1 LGSGA
6 FDLMHDFGY
15 IGILLAVAIFFA
27 LTTLLLP
34 VTLRL
39 LGIVPRRSTPTKNS
53 TYECGMPTIG
63 KTWVQYNFRYYFF
76 AVLFVVLD
84 VLLVLLFPWAVGLKT
99 LGLAGL
105 IVVLVLLVM
114 LAVAYVY
121 AWFKGALEWK

>member
-1 LGSGA
+1 ML
-6 FDLMHDFGY
+6 HDFGY
-15 IGILLAVAIFFA
+15 VGMLLAVAIFFA

-34 VTLRL
+34 VTLRV
-39 LGIVPRRSTPTKNS
+39 LGIVPRRSSPAKNS
-53 TYECGMPTIG
+53 TYECGMSTIG

-84 VLLVLLFPWAVGLKT
+84 VLVVLLFPWAVELRR

-105 IVVLVLLVM
+105 VVVFSLLIM

>member
-1 LGSGA
+1 ML
-6 FDLMHDFGY
+6 HDFGY
-15 IGILLAVAIFFA
+15 VGILFVVAIFFA

-39 LGIVPRRSTPTKNS
+39 LGIVPRRSSPAKNS

-63 KTWVQYNFRYYFF
+63 KAWVQYNFRYYFF

-84 VLLVLLFPWAVGLKT
+84 VLVVLLFPWAVRLRE

-105 IVVLVLLVM
+105 VVVFILLVM